1 MPEEL
6 RVLGTLDTG
15 LLWGNLGVSLLVVVA
30 GAVLVPALSLPD
42 AFLAIVIGCVIGN
55 VMLAT
60 AGAMGAQA
68 RVPAMVML
76 RAPLGTRGSYVP
88 TTVNLLQCIGWTVFE
103 LLVIATAAAALSDEL
118 FGFGAQALWTLVFGG
133 LALVLGLLGPVGVV
147 RRVVR
152 TIGVWTVPL
161 ALAYL
166 AWWALGAGGLRAAW
180 DAPGEGGLSVWQGAD
195 IVVAVTVSWIPLAAD
210 YTRFSRGPRSAFWGT
225 GVGYFVPDLLL
236 LSLGAVLLFTRD
248 VTDAAALPPAVAAGG
263 VAAFL
268 ALLALTVAE
277 TDEAF
282 ANAYSGAVSSQN
294 LFPWIPQR
302 ALVVV
307 TTSLG
312 VAGCADDRP
321 ALVPGFPAAAR
332 LGFRAP
338 VRGAAG
344 RLARRRPSLR
354 RGRHLQSAALAPG
367 DARRLGTRLC
377 RLPVARANRAWLV
390 GRGRRARR
398 STGMGHRCNDPELR
412 RHRRRRARGGS
423 SHATCRAPRPGSMSV
438 AIIGNLCVD
447 RVAGGAPRAGGPVFY
462 AARAAV
468 LLQADARLAAR
479 CASADAEIVLTPLEE
494 TGLPLV
500 WQPGRVTTA
509 FSFHYEGERR
519 VMAVEAVGDPWTP
532 EDVDRLGRAGAGR
545 SGLGARRR
553 SPPLRLRDGDA
564 ADDRCR
570 RTQPSRRRAGS
581 RPARRDRAARSAT
594 ARSTPDVLRT
604 VQALKL
610 SEAEAR
616 LLAGGVDVAAL
627 RSLGVPEVVLTLGSA
642 GSLVVTSDRA
652 EHVAADRVPVSD
664 PTGAGDMYSIGYV
677 TAREAGAEPVEAAR
691 QASALVASVL
701 AGRG

>member
-1 MPEEL
+1 MTANDDGRGIRPVPEEL

-42 AFLAIVIGCVIGN
+42 ALLAIVIGCVIGN

-166 AWWALGAGGLRAAW
+166 AWWALDAGGLQAAW

-248 VTDAAALPPAVAAGG
+248 VTDAAALPPAVATGG

-312 VAGCADDRP
+312 VIGALTIDLLSFQAFLLLLGSVFVPLFGVLLADWLVAGRHYDEVDI
-321 ALVPGFPAAAR
+321 
-332 LGFRAP
+332 FRAP
-338 VRGAAG
+338 PWRPGM
-344 RLARRRPSLR
+344 LAVWAL
-354 RGRHLQSAALAPG
+354 GFAVYQWLAPTG
-367 DARRLGTRLC
+367 PDWW
-377 RLPVARANRAWLV
+377 VELV
-390 GRGRRARR
+390 GHVEPPGW
-398 STGMGHRCNDPELR
+398 GIG
-412 RHRRRRARGGS
+412 
-423 SHATCRAPRPGSMSV
+423 ATIPS
-438 AIIGNLCVD
+438 
-447 RVAGGAPRAGGPVFY
+447 F
-462 AARAAV
+462 AV
-468 LLQADARLAAR
+468 T
-479 CASADAEIVLTPLEE
+479 V
-494 TGLPLV
+494 
-500 WQPGRVTTA
+500 
-509 FSFHYEGERR
+509 
-519 VMAVEAVGDPWTP
+519 AVGLAVAVAT
-532 EDVDRLGRAGAGR
+532 
-545 SGLGARRR
+545 
-553 SPPLRLRDGDA
+553 
-564 ADDRCR
+564 
-570 RTQPSRRRAGS
+570 RRAGL
-581 RPARRDRAARSAT
+581 RP
-594 ARSTPDVLRT
+594 
-604 VQALKL
+604 
-610 SEAEAR
+610 
-616 LLAGGVDVAAL
+616 
-627 RSLGVPEVVLTLGSA
+627 LGT
-642 GSLVVTSDRA
+642 
-652 EHVAADRVPVSD
+652 
-664 PTGAGDMYSIGYV
+664 
-677 TAREAGAEPVEAAR
+677 
-691 QASALVASVL
+691 
-701 AGRG
+701 